1 MSAHFLERPGSLVAP
16 QRGGRRKIRVSADIL
31 TGSGSGGDTTV
42 DGDESSG
49 ESRLS
54 DTDMMS
60 PDDDP
65 DLDALLSPDLDTPDE
80 MEDSIMERKFS
91 LGVMEEKKKWQLF
104 LVSFERDFTRLFNVA
119 LMYYGDI

>member
-1 MSAHFLERPGSLVAP
+1 MFAHFPERPGSLVAP

-31 TGSGSGGDTTV
+31 TGSGSGGDTAA
-42 DGDESSG
+42 DGEDSSC

-80 MEDSIMERKFS
+80 MEDSIMERK
-91 LGVMEEKKKWQLF
+91 LF
-104 LVSFERDFTRLFNVA
+104 KECWKRRFLNYFWCAFLSNANV
-119 LMYYGDI
+119 LQ

>member
-1 MSAHFLERPGSLVAP
+1 MAP
-16 QRGGRRKIRVSADIL
+16 QRGGRRRIRVSADIL
-31 TGSGSGGDTTV
+31 TSGSAGDTTA

-80 MEDSIMERKFS
+80 MEDSIMERECTSYLVLLLLLLLSALFIRR
-91 LGVMEEKKKWQLF
+91 LEKCFLSFLLKWNYVLYI
-104 LVSFERDFTRLFNVA
+104 NN
-119 LMYYGDI
+119 

>member
-1 MSAHFLERPGSLVAP
+1 VKFITCVLNSYFFFYYMKFVITPVMSTHFLERPGSLVAP

-31 TGSGSGGDTTV
+31 TGSGSGVDTTV

-91 LGVMEEKKKWQLF
+91 LGVMEE
-104 LVSFERDFTRLFNVA
+104 
-119 LMYYGDI
+119 

>member
-1 MSAHFLERPGSLVAP
+1 MSTRFLERPGSLVAP
-16 QRGGRRKIRVSADIL
+16 QRGGRRKIRVSDDIL
-31 TGSGSGGDTTV
+31 TGSGSGGDITV

-65 DLDALLSPDLDTPDE
+65 DLDAILSPDLDTPDE

-91 LGVMEEKKKWQLF
+91 LGVLG
-104 LVSFERDFTRLFNVA
+104 TRRNYTYFWFHLRRIFRRA
-119 LMYYGDI
+119 QDCFM

>member
-1 MSAHFLERPGSLVAP
+1 MPTRFLERPGSLVAP

-31 TGSGSGGDTTV
+31 TGSGSGGVTTV

-49 ESRLS
+49 ESHLS
-54 DTDMMS
+54 DTDMVS

-80 MEDSIMERKFS
+80 MEDSIMEREFS
-91 LGVMEEKKKWQLF
+91 LGVVEQKKK
-104 LVSFERDFTRLFNVA
+104 
-119 LMYYGDI
+119 

>member
-1 MSAHFLERPGSLVAP
+1 MSTHFLERPGSLVAP

-31 TGSGSGGDTTV
+31 TGNGSGGDTTV
-42 DGDESSG
+42 NGDESSG

-54 DTDMMS
+54 DTDMVS

-91 LGVMEEKKKWQLF
+91 LGVMEEKESGNYLWFHLRRILDLQD
-104 LVSFERDFTRLFNVA
+104 S
-119 LMYYGDI
+119 LM